1 MPGKGFRKSNS
12 APIGVDRW
20 ILGYVNGVA
29 YWTNMAVDHQSG
41 KITNDFLMGFSDH
54 QLENMAYGDLK
65 NHDRIKT
72 EKYVRPLSGDQ
83 GGTPGEKYNGAHR
96 AIVILAFR
104 LANRIAENK
113 AKLLEQEAMATAN

>member
-1 MPGKGFRKSNS
+1 MQRLRRNNQTQVGEEK
-12 APIGVDRW
+12 W

-41 KITNDFLMGFSDH
+41 KITNDYLMGFSDH

-72 EKYVRPLSGDQ
+72 EKYIRPLAGDQ
-83 GGTPGEKYNGAHR
+83 GRTPGEKYNGAHR

-113 AKLLEQEAMATAN
+113 AKSLEQEAMATAN